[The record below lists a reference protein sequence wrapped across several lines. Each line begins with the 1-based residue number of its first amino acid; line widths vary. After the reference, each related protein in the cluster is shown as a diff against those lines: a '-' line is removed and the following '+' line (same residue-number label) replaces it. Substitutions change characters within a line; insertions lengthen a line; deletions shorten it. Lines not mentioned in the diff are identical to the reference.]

1 MSSFTPGGFGCTGNA
16 FSYTTLA
23 NNGGSSK
30 NAEADALNPNLYCSI
45 DELKDNRRLENMYDE
60 IQKRA
65 SLARSNNGRRS
76 MGEGIGQNKIKDNG
90 VLSRPA

>member
-1 MSSFTPGGFGCTGNA
+1 MFLFPGGFGCTGNA
-16 FSYTTLA
+16 FSYTTLG
-23 NNGGSSK
+23 NGGK

-65 SLARSNNGRRS
+65 SLARTNNGGRRS
-76 MGEGIGQNKIKDNG
+76 MGEWNARQVAWTMGI
-90 VLSRPA
+90 